1 MGIFN
6 RSEVRHLDKCIFKKC
21 RVERRSRCPSG
32 ATTQSS
38 TTEIEMKG
46 QNSTPQLKKQMFAN
60 TLMEKSSSMAHE
72 E

>member
-1 MGIFN
+1 MWGGTTLPLP
-6 RSEVRHLDKCIFKKC
+6 V
-21 RVERRSRCPSG
+21 G

-38 TTEIEMKG
+38 STEIEMKG